1 MFPAIDVG
9 TFLKTF
15 QAKVFPDWKKKILFL
30 KNHLVLGKICDI
42 LW

>member
-1 MFPAIDVG
+1 MFPVIEVG

-15 QAKVFPDWKKKILFL
+15 QAKVFPDWKKMLFL
-30 KNHLVLGKICDI
+30 KDHLVLGKICDI